1 MIGSIVTALRTR
13 TAGPDAISWSR
24 AISWLVLVCSVWL
37 LAPLTVPLL
46 TGKVFVYNDFSWFHL
61 PVRHIYQQALWGG
74 DSVLWTPSL
83 FAGYYL
89 HGEGQGGF
97 FHPWHQL
104 IYRALPLGPAF
115 NLELIASYPFAF
127 AGMFWF
133 LRRLRFSRPAS
144 LFGAMLFGFSG
155 FNLLH
160 HHHLNL
166 VSVVSHMPWL
176 LAAADMVI
184 SEPGRRAQLFGV
196 AAMALVL
203 GSALLLGFPQAV
215 WWNLLSLSAF
225 GLLRVI
231 DTRRWRQ
238 LLPCAAAVVLG
249 FTLGGVQLLPTADV
263 ASQSTRV
270 SGTAEFAL
278 TYSLHPLN
286 LFQLWSPRFFA
297 AGAYSTR
304 DFMWFH
310 EFGIYSGAIMVASL
324 IWVWTRRRALRERRA
339 LIIGTTLFAAVM
351 LVMAL
356 GDYGRLAIALTYVPG
371 LQSLRAPTRYIMHV
385 QFALAILAAIT
396 LDDLLAINEQRRPA
410 ATGLMPA
417 LWIPPLLGVETTLLL
432 NSGFLGYGERT
443 FAPMTHAA
451 EGVGFVVLVT
461 LVLFL
466 AGRRVVWALPAVV
479 ALTAFDLRMWALPLV
494 HDEPAKRLATVTQAI
509 EPAPGDPSEA
519 YAAGPLHGVYSLNVP
534 ALKGYRVTNA
544 YVGLFPSTYYPLFS
558 QESLELSGTRWT
570 ISHDGIR
577 APFSGGMSR
586 VRLLDENESSADGVA
601 RMVTDRP
608 GFLVARV
615 ESSGRRIVAFTE
627 RFHQGWSATT
637 NGVPLQVVRVKA
649 DFLGCVV
656 EPGVHRIEL
665 RFKPRS
671 FVYGTYVSLA
681 GLVVLTAIVLVA
693 RASPR
698 SSVV

>member
-1 MIGSIVTALRTR
+1 MT
-13 TAGPDAISWSR
+13 WSR
-24 AISWLVLVCSVWL
+24 AISWLVVVCSVWL

-46 TGKVFVYNDFSWFHL
+46 TGKVFVYNDLGWFHL
-61 PVRHIYQQALWGG
+61 PIRHIYQQALQAG
-74 DSVLWTPSL
+74 DTVLWTPSI

-89 HGEGQGGF
+89 HGEGQAGF

-115 NLELIASYPFAF
+115 NLELIGSYPFALG
-127 AGMFWF
+127 GMFWL
-133 LRRLRFSRPAS
+133 LRRLRFSHPAA
-144 LFGAMLFGFSG
+144 LFGGMLFGFSG

-166 VSVVSHMPWL
+166 VVVVAHMPWL

-184 SEPGRRAQLFGV
+184 AEPKRREQLFGI
-196 AAMALVL
+196 AAVALVL

-225 GLLRVI
+225 ALLRVI
-231 DTRRWRQ
+231 ETRRWRQ
-238 LLPCAAAVVLG
+238 LVPCGAAVVLG
-249 FTLGGVQLLPTADV
+249 FVLGGVQLLPTADV

-270 SGTAEFAL
+270 GEAADFAM

-297 AGAYSTR
+297 SGAYSTR

-310 EFGIYSGAIMVASL
+310 EFGIYSGAILVASL
-324 IWVWTRRRALRERRA
+324 IWVWTRCRALRERRA

-351 LVMAL
+351 LVMML
-356 GDYGRLAIALTYVPG
+356 GDYGGLAIALAYVPG

-396 LDDLLAINEQRRPA
+396 LDDLLAINEERRPA
-410 ATGLMPA
+410 ATGLMPV
-417 LWIPPLLGVETTLLL
+417 LWVPPILGIGTTLLL
-432 NSGFLGYGERT
+432 NSGVLGYGELT

-479 ALTAFDLRMWALPLV
+479 ALTAFDLRIWALPLI
-494 HDEPAKRLATVTQAI
+494 HDEPAKRLATLTQAI
-509 EPAPGDPSEA
+509 EPAPRDPAEA
-519 YAAGPLHGVYSLNVP
+519 YATSPLHGPYQKNVP

-544 YVGLFPSTYYPLFS
+544 YVGLFPSTYYPLDS
-558 QESLELSGTRWT
+558 RESLELSGTRWT
-570 ISHDGIR
+570 ISREGLR
-577 APFSGGMSR
+577 TPFEGGVSR
-586 VRLLDENESSADGVA
+586 VRLLDDEDQSADGIA
-601 RMVTDRP
+601 LMVTDRP
-608 GFLVARV
+608 GLLVARV
-615 ESSGRRIVAFTE
+615 ESSSRRIVAFTE
-627 RFHQGWSATT
+627 RFHRGWSATA
-637 NGVPLQVVRVKA
+637 NGVPVQVVTVNA
-649 DFLGCVV
+649 DFLGCIV

-665 RFKPRS
+665 RFKPTS
-671 FVYGTYVSLA
+671 FVYGTYVSIA
-681 GLVVLTAIVLVA
+681 GFVLLTAVVLLA

-698 SSVV
+698 GSKSD

>member
-1 MIGSIVTALRTR
+1 MT
-13 TAGPDAISWSR
+13 WSR
-24 AISWLVLVCSVWL
+24 AISWLVIVCTVWL

-46 TGKVFVYNDFSWFHL
+46 TGKVFVYNDLAWFHL
-61 PVRHIYQQALWGG
+61 PIRHIYQQAMQAG
-74 DSVLWTPSL
+74 DSVLWTPSI

-89 HGEGQGGF
+89 HGEGQAGF

-104 IYRALPLGPAF
+104 IYRAFPLGPAF

-127 AGMFWF
+127 AGMYWL
-133 LRRLRFSRPAS
+133 LRRLRFTHPAA
-144 LFGAMLFGFSG
+144 LFGGMLFGFSG
-155 FNLLH
+155 FNMLH

-166 VSVVSHMPWL
+166 VVVVAHMPWL

-184 SEPGRRAQLFGV
+184 AEPGRRAQLFGV
-196 AAMALVL
+196 AAVALVV
-203 GSALLLGFPQAV
+203 GSAVLLGFPQAV
-215 WWNLLSLSAF
+215 WWDLLSLSAF
-225 GLLRVI
+225 TLLRLI
-231 DTRRWRQ
+231 ETRRWRQ
-238 LLPCAAAVVLG
+238 LVPCAAAVLLG
-249 FTLGGVQLLPTADV
+249 FVLGGVQLLPTADV

-270 SGTAEFAL
+270 GGTSEFAL
-278 TYSLHPLN
+278 SYSLHPLN

-297 AGAYSTR
+297 SGAYTTR

-324 IWVWTRRRALRERRA
+324 IWVWTRRHALRQRRA
-339 LIIGTTLFAAVM
+339 LIIGTTLFATVM
-351 LVMAL
+351 LVMTL
-356 GDYGRLAIALTYVPG
+356 GDYGGLAIALTYVPG

-396 LDDLLAINEQRRPA
+396 LDDLLAINEERRPA
-410 ATGLMPA
+410 ATGLMP
-417 LWIPPLLGVETTLLL
+417 LFWIPPILGIGSTLFL
-432 NSGFLGYGERT
+432 NSGVLGYGERT

-466 AGRRVVWALPAVV
+466 AGRRVVWALPALV
-479 ALTAFDLRMWALPLV
+479 ALTAFDLRMWAVPFIQ
-494 HDEPAKRLATVTQAI
+494 DEPAKRLATLTQAI
-509 EPAPGDPSEA
+509 EPAPRDPA
-519 YAAGPLHGVYSLNVP
+519 DTYATSPLHGVYQKNVP
-534 ALKGYRVTNA
+534 ALKDYRVTNA
-544 YVGLFPSTYYPLFS
+544 YVGLFPSTYYPLDS
-558 QESLELSGTRWT
+558 RESLELSGTRWT

-577 APFSGGMSR
+577 APFDGGVSR
-586 VRLLDENESSADGVA
+586 VRLLDEHESSADGVA

-627 RFHQGWSATT
+627 RFHPGWSATT

-698 SSVV
+698 SSMV